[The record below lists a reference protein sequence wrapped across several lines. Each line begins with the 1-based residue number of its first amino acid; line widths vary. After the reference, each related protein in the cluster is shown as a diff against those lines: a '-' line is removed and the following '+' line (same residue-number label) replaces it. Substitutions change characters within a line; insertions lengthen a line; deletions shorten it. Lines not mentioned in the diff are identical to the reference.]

1 MCFAHT
7 EFKMKLLGWVPGEGR
22 WEQKVKGKVNCD
34 LNEAGL
40 GEAVCFHDRA
50 LFPLRFAKLLF
61 QMTS

>member
-1 MCFAHT
+1 
-7 EFKMKLLGWVPGEGR
+7 MKLLGWVPGEGR

-34 LNEAGL
+34 LNDEGL
-40 GEAVCFHDRA
+40 GETVCFHDRA